1 MNTPIHEQLRS
12 SREALGYS
20 VEDVAHETRIPA
32 SRIKLIEEGKF
43 AAIGSMA
50 YARNFLLTYSRFLG
64 VDARDT
70 LDTLPK
76 PIFAATESYGYLR
89 EPVCAWVAD
98 DKKSLSAFS
107 APTTTRKRKPVTS
120 PLAKAVALVFFIG
133 ILAAWWGHQV
143 VTAKTSSA
151 LTHAEAVANPV
162 AMSAT
167 PTLNTQAAKPAQPAA
182 ASIPWAE
189 VNRTAVRRAEVVP
202 DDEDIEVKKAS
213 VASASQEGL

>member
-1 MNTPIHEQLRS
+1 MTTPIHEQLRF
-12 SREALGYS
+12 SREALGFS
-20 VEDVAHETRIPA
+20 VEDVAHETRIPSA
-32 SRIKLIEEGKF
+32 RIKLIEEGKF

-64 VDARDT
+64 VDVQDT

-107 APTTTRKRKPVTS
+107 APTLRKRKPVTS
-120 PLAKAVALVFFIG
+120 PLAKAVALVFFTG

-143 VTAKTSSA
+143 VTARTASA
-151 LTHAEAVANPV
+151 LTQAEAVTKPV
-162 AMSAT
+162 AMAAT
-167 PTLNTQAAKPAQPAA
+167 PTLNSFVAKPAQPAA
-182 ASIPWAE
+182 ASIPWAD

-202 DDEDIEVKKAS
+202 DDEDIEVKKTS

>member
-143 VTAKTSSA
+143 VTAKTSSVV
-151 LTHAEAVANPV
+151 TQAEAVTKPV
-162 AMSAT
+162 QMSAT
-167 PTLNTQAAKPAQPAA
+167 LPSSTRTSGNLPSPAA
-182 ASIPWAE
+182 NIPWAE
-189 VNRTAVRRAEVVP
+189 VKRDVVRRGNVV
-202 DDEDIEVKKAS
+202 DDEEIEVKKAS

>member
-1 MNTPIHEQLRS
+1 MNILIHDQLRS

-20 VEDVAHETRIPA
+20 VEDVAHQTRIPA

-64 VDARDT
+64 VDVRDM

-89 EPVCAWVAD
+89 EPICAWVAD
-98 DKKSLSAFS
+98 EKKFSSATS
-107 APTTTRKRKPVTS
+107 SPATRSRKPVTS
-120 PLAKAVALVFFIG
+120 PLGKAVALVFFIG

-143 VTAKTSSA
+143 VTAKASNR
-151 LTHAEAVANPV
+151 LTQAEVITKPL
-162 AMSAT
+162 AMSVI
-167 PTLNTQAAKPAQPAA
+167 PTLNALTASANSPSAAI
-182 ASIPWAE
+182 IPWAQ

-202 DDEDIEVKKAS
+202 DDDEPEVRKAP
-213 VASASQEGL
+213 VASANQEGL